1 VLWLVSV
8 IQLHAA
14 ILEPGLILATTDEPT
29 QSSGNNV
36 EDEDDSSSG
45 SSVIIAVSVVV
56 SLLALGVIG
65 FLVVL
70 FLFIRHKCKAR
81 IYTTTMVP
89 DKVFYNC
96 NRYVPSQ
103 YCVSWMS
110 LIHVQSNLS
119 KNMLRTYV

>member
-1 VLWLVSV
+1 MLWLVSV

-70 FLFIRHKCKAR
+70 FLFIRHKC
-81 IYTTTMVP
+81 
-89 DKVFYNC
+89 